1 VPIRWRPGGS
11 TIYAIVRNGGKQYRV
26 EPDQLIDVDRL
37 PAEVGSMVELDDV
50 LLIAGN
56 GDVRVG
62 QPRLEGARVIAE
74 VVEHGRGPKIIVFK
88 YKSKTRYHR
97 RRGHRQG
104 YTRLAVRQILT
115 AEGPAKAEEKPKR
128 RRAAKAEAEAEAK
141 PARRTRTRKPK
152 AEPEAAEAAAAL
164 AEAPDATTA
173 PPEAAEAK
181 PTRRRRA
188 PRARAEQPEP
198 GTEEKPARR
207 TREPKPEAELA
218 APVEVPEGE
227 AKPVRRT
234 RARKA
239 QAEQPETGTK
249 EKPARRT
256 RARKP
261 AAEGAA
267 AKTDEETSKS
277 GE

>member
-1 VPIRWRPGGS
+1 MAPGRKK
-11 TIYAIVRNGGKQYRV
+11 IYAIVRNGGKQYRV
-26 EPDQLIDVDRL
+26 EPDQLIDVDPL
-37 PAEVGSMVELDDV
+37 PAEVGSTVELADV

-104 YTRLAVRQILT
+104 YTRLAVRQILV
-115 AEGPAKAEEKPKR
+115 AEEPPEAEEKPKRRRVAKAEVKAEAKPARRPRARKPEPEVEMAVGPPKAEEKPKR
-128 RRAAKAEAEAEAK
+128 RPVARAEVKAEARPARRPRARKPEPEAEAAEGPAEAEEKPKRRPVAKAEAEA
-141 PARRTRTRKPK
+141 
-152 AEPEAAEAAAAL
+152 
-164 AEAPDATTA
+164 
-173 PPEAAEAK
+173 
-181 PTRRRRA
+181 
-188 PRARAEQPEP
+188 
-198 GTEEKPARR
+198 
-207 TREPKPEAELA
+207 
-218 APVEVPEGE
+218 
-227 AKPVRRT
+227 
-234 RARKA
+234 
-239 QAEQPETGTK
+239 
-249 EKPARRT
+249 KPARRT

-267 AKTDEETSKS
+267 KKTKEETPKS